1 LALPLPFSPEK
12 SMTSEEMNRTMEF
25 IVQQSAQFSV
35 QMDQLFRGLGE
46 LKESTARFEHW
57 ASEVVSIQSARLDQ
71 HDRFHRDGLRQN
83 ERFQNQALDL
93 LHRILDKLE
102 PPQKN

>member
-1 LALPLPFSPEK
+1 
-12 SMTSEEMNRTMEF
+12 MTFEEVTRTIEF

-35 QMDQLFRGLGE
+35 QMDKLSRGLDD
-46 LKESTARFEHW
+46 LRESTARFEAW
-57 ASEVVSIQSARLDQ
+57 ASEVVIIQSSRLDQ
-71 HDRFHRDGLRQN
+71 QERFHQDALLRN
-83 ERFQNQALDL
+83 ERFQDQALDL